1 MVGLVVLEGR
11 TELEAAVFFKIPF
24 TFGAVDEQV
33 ARGVLPVEVR
43 AVLAAGRELPASVV
57 LVDPVSLEVDAAVD
71 RVVEGTRGFTVT
83 VDVALLA
90 VVGLTAGRVVDKGFV
105 AATVLLG
112 GVVSG
117 FVEEMTALVLDGAAA
132 DTEGPFW
139 VVDVGVTF
147 GFAEITEGAVL
158 EGALAVVV
166 FFTSLFAV
174 IPFFVVAVGG
184 DDTAEMV
191 DFFSAS
197 VISCCRSTGFPVVP
211 WEIDWEVD

>member
-1 MVGLVVLEGR
+1 VVGLVVLEGR

-43 AVLAAGRELPASVV
+43 AVLAARRELPASVV

-117 FVEEMTALVLDGAAA
+117 FVEEMTGLVLDGAAA
-132 DTEGPFW
+132 DTEGPF
-139 VVDVGVTF
+139 
-147 GFAEITEGAVL
+147 
-158 EGALAVVV
+158 
-166 FFTSLFAV
+166 
-174 IPFFVVAVGG
+174 
-184 DDTAEMV
+184 
-191 DFFSAS
+191 
-197 VISCCRSTGFPVVP
+197 
-211 WEIDWEVD
+211 